1 MPSGIIVNRP
11 LKLLYPLETDVPEND
26 EPVTGSLGND
36 DQKEQPIK
44 KSAVKIISEEN
55 FEIATET
62 ELRIMK
68 NESKSKRLAG
78 ISA

>member
-55 FEIATET
+55 FEIET